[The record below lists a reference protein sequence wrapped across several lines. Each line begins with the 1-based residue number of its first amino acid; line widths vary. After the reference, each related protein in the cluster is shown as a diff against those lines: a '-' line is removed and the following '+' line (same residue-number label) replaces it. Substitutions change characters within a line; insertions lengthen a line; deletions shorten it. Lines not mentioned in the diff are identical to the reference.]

1 MKSNRLIFCLAAIIS
16 IPVSA
21 TGIDASINNAIQPLT
36 DLLSGFIFY
45 EVKIFEASLP
55 LIVLWLIGAAIFFT
69 IYFNFLNLRGTFL
82 SFHYHSLVNQ

>member
-45 EVKIFEASLP
+45 EVKIFEASFAFSSNTGFG
-55 LIVLWLIGAAIFFT
+55 VARIFS
-69 IYFNFLNLRGTFL
+69 LTFL
-82 SFHYHSLVNQ
+82 VARTSCL

>member
-69 IYFNFLNLRGTFL
+69 IYFNFLNLRGFK
-82 SFHYHSLVNQ
+82 HA